1 MHKTKI
7 DIPQEQRAKL
17 NGLLNE
23 RLADLIDLKLQAKQA
38 HWNVKGPHF
47 IALHKLFDEVT
58 GALDEP
64 IDELA
69 ERIATLGG
77 TAEGTV
83 GAVHKRTSLPA
94 YGLAIVSGHDHVE
107 ALSSAVAH
115 AGKAIRAAIDQ
126 STELGDADSADLFTG
141 ISRTLDQY
149 LWFLEAHLQSDS

>member
-7 DIPQEQRAKL
+7 DIPLEQRTKL
-17 NGLLNE
+17 TGLLNA

-38 HWNVKGPHF
+38 HWNVKGPNF

-64 IDELA
+64 IDTIA

-77 TAEGTV
+77 TAEGTI
-83 GAVHKRTSLPA
+83 GAVHQRTTLPA
-94 YGLAIVSGHDHVE
+94 YGLEIVAGPDHVA
-107 ALSSAVAH
+107 ALSAAVAL
-115 AGKAIRAAIDQ
+115 AGKSIRAAIDQ

-149 LWFLEAHLQSDS
+149 LWFLEAHLQSDR

>member
-7 DIPQEQRAKL
+7 DIPQETRAAL
-17 NGLLNE
+17 VYLLNE

-38 HWNVKGPHF
+38 HWNVKGPNF

-64 IDELA
+64 VDTIA
-69 ERIATLGG
+69 ERIAALGG

-83 GAVHKRTSLPA
+83 STVHKRTTLAPYSLE
-94 YGLAIVSGHDHVE
+94 IVTGHDHLE
-107 ALSSAVAH
+107 ALSTAVAA
-115 AGKAIRAAIDQ
+115 AGKSIRAAIDR
-126 STELGDADSADLFTG
+126 SAEAGDADTADLFTG

-149 LWFLEAHLQSDS
+149 LWFLEAHLQSDK